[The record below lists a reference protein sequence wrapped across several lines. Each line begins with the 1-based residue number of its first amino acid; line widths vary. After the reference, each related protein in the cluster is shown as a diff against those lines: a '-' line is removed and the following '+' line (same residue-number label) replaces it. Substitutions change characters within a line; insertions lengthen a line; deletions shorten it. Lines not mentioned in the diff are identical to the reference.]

1 LCFKFS
7 LSHNFPVGERH
18 RLVAG
23 STGGCPH
30 LPAKKHDALL
40 GNVIKLSGLF
50 VRLHRSRIFIG
61 MHIYYKYA
69 TATRSNVLYLM
80 ALPIGTKLMK
90 CLTK

>member
-7 LSHNFPVGERH
+7 LSHNFPVGESH

-23 STGGCPH
+23 STGGCPR

-50 VRLHRSRIFIG
+50 VRLHRSCIFI
-61 MHIYYKYA
+61 INICDRDAIECSLLNDIAYWDK
-69 TATRSNVLYLM
+69 TDEVLN
-80 ALPIGTKLMK
+80 
-90 CLTK
+90 